1 MADAGDA
8 ASAAAPEWLALDPDE
23 EVVWTGQPAIAS
35 IASELVVGVLL
46 LPFFGLGLLVAVPAY
61 LQVQHTE
68 YVVTTKALYAR
79 AGVLSESIES
89 VGLDKIQNTEYGQ
102 GFWEKQLGYGTV
114 GVSTAGS
121 SGVEISFDA
130 IEDARDVQSRINRLS
145 GEYRSRQGGGSDRDE
160 GATLDDVR
168 EELRATREALERVA
182 AAMEAERGVVDE
194 SEPGDERTA
203 ERRDPD

>member
-8 ASAAAPEWLALDPDE
+8 ASAETPEWLALDDDE
-23 EVVWTGQPAIAS
+23 TVVWSGRPALAS
-35 IASELVVGVLL
+35 IASELAVGLLL
-46 LPFFGLGLLVAVPAY
+46 LPFLGLGLLVAVPAY
-61 LQVQHTE
+61 LRVQHTE

-102 GFWEKQLGYGTV
+102 GFWERQFGYGTV

-121 SGVEISFDA
+121 SGIEISFDA

-145 GEYRSRQGGGSDRDE
+145 GEYRSRGGDARAGDE

-168 EELRATREALERVA
+168 DELRATREALERVA
-182 AAMEAERGVVDE
+182 AAVEAERGVVDGLGSGE
-194 SEPGDERTA
+194 EAEHRDGD
-203 ERRDPD
+203 

>member
-8 ASAAAPEWLALDPDE
+8 ASAETPEWLALDPDE
-23 EVVWTGQPAIAS
+23 EVVWTGRPAIAS

-46 LPFFGLGLLVAVPAY
+46 LPFLGLGLLVAVPAY

-130 IEDARDVQSRINRLS
+130 IEDARDVQSQINRLS
-145 GEYRSRQGGGSDRDE
+145 GEYRSRQGGGRDRDE
-160 GATLDDVR
+160 GATLEDVR
-168 EELRATREALERVA
+168 EELRATREAMERVA

>member
-1 MADAGDA
+1 MAESAGA
-8 ASAAAPEWLALDPDE
+8 ASAQAPEWLALDPDE
-23 EVVWTGQPAIAS
+23 EVVWTGRPALAS
-35 IASELVVGVLL
+35 IASELVLGVLL
-46 LPFFGLGLLVAVPAY
+46 LPFLGLGLLVAVPAY
-61 LQVQHTE
+61 LRVQHTE
-68 YVVTTKALYAR
+68 YVVTTTALYAR

-121 SGVEISFDA
+121 SGVEISFAA

-145 GEYRSRQGGGSDRDE
+145 GEYRSRQGGGRDRDE

-182 AAMEAERGVVDE
+182 TAMEAERKAVDE
-194 SEPGDERTA
+194 LDSGGESGA
-203 ERRDPD
+203 ERRDLD